1 MICGLRVLRTLATS
15 RHLDHMLGPLPTG
28 ATGVWR
34 DVHPPQ
40 ESTFPWRTLS
50 QVRRKYGTA

>member
-1 MICGLRVLRTLATS
+1 MIYGLRVLPTVATS
-15 RHLDHMLGPLPTG
+15 RYHDYVLGPLPTG

-40 ESTFPWRTLS
+40 KSTFPWRTL
-50 QVRRKYGTA
+50 KPG